1 MCLLL
6 NMKQSVKKIQF
17 YWNNSNKSLRYVQ
30 ESLNSSD
37 GFFHKIV
44 RSENRS
50 FSLKIQK
57 FENGYFVSV
66 TEGNDK
72 IGSMIVSLAT
82 GPNPTTTTVIP
93 SRSESLFLRLI
104 AERISTRMKGIALV
118 STYIQKELESSTAK
132 ALMSEIMEMIENEW
146 FKGVYFSSQKN

>member
-1 MCLLL
+1 M
-6 NMKQSVKKIQF
+6 
-17 YWNNSNKSLRYVQ
+17 
-30 ESLNSSD
+30 NSSD
-37 GFFHKIV
+37 GFFHKMV
-44 RSENRS
+44 QLENCT

-66 TEGNDK
+66 SEGNDK

-93 SRSESLFLRLI
+93 SRNESLFLRLI

-118 STYIQKELESSTAK
+118 SVNVQKELEHTTAK
-132 ALMSEIMEMIENEW
+132 ALMVEIMEMIENE
-146 FKGVYFSSQKN
+146 

>member
-1 MCLLL
+1 MY
-6 NMKQSVKKIQF
+6 KKPRK
-17 YWNNSNKSLRYVQ
+17 WNNSNKSIRYLQELLNGFLHKLVQ
-30 ESLNSSD
+30 L
-37 GFFHKIV
+37 
-44 RSENRS
+44 ENRS

-118 STYIQKELESSTAK
+118 STYVQKELETTTAK

-146 FKGVYFSSQKN
+146 FKRVYFSS